1 MSHPVLCLDIGGSFI
16 KSAVSVTAGQISAP
30 RQRPIPA
37 RSWDD
42 FSAAITQ
49 IIAEYGEALAADSP
63 VALSC
68 AGVVDV
74 ATDRIL
80 ASNVPPFQG
89 VGITRTLG
97 ATLRRPVVMANDADC
112 FTLAEASFGAAKDL
126 PVVLGIILGSG
137 IGGGIA
143 IAGNIHHGC
152 QGISAEWGHGPI
164 LQTSLLVGEQRVSIP
179 RLPCGCG
186 QCGCLDTLG
195 GARGLERLHL
205 LLSGEALDSR
215 QIVAAGLRG
224 NAQQAFTLATW
235 AELVSEPLAHTVNIL
250 GPHRI
255 VAGGGLAA
263 QPELLTLLDE
273 ALRRKILM
281 KTGEPLV
288 MAGQFASEGGLMGA
302 SVLGRTLC

>member
-1 MSHPVLCLDIGGSFI
+1 MSRRVLCLDIGGSFI
-16 KSAVSVTAGQISAP
+16 KSAVSVVAGRIDDI
-30 RQRPIPA
+30 RQRPIPT

-42 FSAAITQ
+42 FSAAIVQ
-49 IIAEYGEALAADSP
+49 IVAGYGEELAPDSP

-68 AGVVDV
+68 AGVVDI

-89 VGITRTLG
+89 VNITRTLG
-97 ATLRRPVVMANDADC
+97 AALRRPVVMANDADC

-143 IAGNIHHGC
+143 IAGNIHHGR

-164 LQTSLLVGEQRVSIP
+164 LQTTLQVGQQHVNIP

-205 LLSGEALDSR
+205 LLSGQALDSR
-215 QIVAAGLRG
+215 KIVAAGVRG
-224 NAQQAFTLATW
+224 NAQQAFTLAAW

-273 ALRRKILM
+273 AVRRKVLM

-288 MAGQFASEGGLMGA
+288 VAGQYASEGGLMGA
-302 SVLGRTLC
+302 SVLGQTLA